1 MARLD
6 SGMCRVY
13 AYTMTNV
20 MADEYTSMQ
29 ALIADEVCGADSMT
43 SLLDMTRTSTWYLD
57 PIHLRS

>member
-1 MARLD
+1 M
-6 SGMCRVY
+6 Y